1 LIYYIEGI
9 GGLSHP
15 VDKLLIQQFS
25 RDSSIIGL
33 CLICGRATLVVGG
46 VMAPAMIFL
55 IFLFLFLVSC
65 WHNMAPQ
72 IFFFPAPWPPN
83 LLKKKIVFL
92 SSPSHVFYKFFPF
105 LFSLFPLVSLKLFLW
120 CSKVNFMHLTLTFV
134 WIITFLGWKQILG
147 R

>member
-33 CLICGRATLVVGG
+33 CLICGGATLVVGG

-55 IFLFLFLVSC
+55 IFLFLFLATC

-83 LLKKKIVFL
+83 LLKKKKKLFFYPPL
-92 SSPSHVFYKFFPF
+92 SHVSYKFFPF
-105 LFSLFPLVSLKLFLW
+105 LFSLSPSVSLKLSSLMFQ
-120 CSKVNFMHLTLTFV
+120 
-134 WIITFLGWKQILG
+134 G
-147 R
+147 